1 MQNMKRF
8 PFIIRT
14 SKTIYYVTVTY
25 DGSYISA
32 NNHFLDRFDCHGLID
47 GSLRFKDT
55 IIKDDW
61 PQVER
66 VLDLCKAEPGKTFV
80 ITVRK
85 PLSSGNLVHTSWEF
99 AADETT
105 NEIVCIGFDISL
117 RVAYSKKVAK
127 FDKRIN
133 QIVDGIT
140 DGLYILDKD
149 WKFSLVNQAF
159 LKMVGKSRE
168 LLIGKCIWDI
178 LPDDKNSSYSNFYR
192 EAVRS
197 GEAQKF
203 EDYRHNL
210 NSWFWIAA
218 YPTVDGLLVFFK
230 DITERKIERSL
241 LIESK
246 NKLSAVLNST
256 LESHMLVSPDYRIV
270 SFNKTAY
277 TDSSN
282 LHGKKMRE
290 GMNIL
295 EYMTSENTDMFKA
308 DFSAALSGKLV
319 MSEVLMDVQN
329 GGKKWFRIELSP
341 AFNVDND
348 IIGVV
353 INSIDIDELKRYELK
368 LEKSNKQLRAIA
380 FQQSHEMRSS
390 IARVLGLMGLLK
402 ESPGDREIMSHVE
415 EVSNEL
421 DSIIHDIIDKTE
433 EDSY

>member
-1 MQNMKRF
+1 M
-8 PFIIRT
+8 
-14 SKTIYYVTVTY
+14 
-25 DGSYISA
+25 
-32 NNHFLDRFDCHGLID
+32 
-47 GSLRFKDT
+47 
-55 IIKDDW
+55 
-61 PQVER
+61 
-66 VLDLCKAEPGKTFV
+66 
-80 ITVRK
+80 
-85 PLSSGNLVHTSWEF
+85 SSGNLVHTSWEF
-99 AADETT
+99 VADETT
-105 NEIVCIGFDISL
+105 NEIVSIGFDISL
-117 RVAYSKKVAK
+117 RVAYSKKVAE

-256 LESHMLVSPDYRIV
+256 LESHMLFY
-270 SFNKTAY
+270 
-277 TDSSN
+277 
-282 LHGKKMRE
+282 
-290 GMNIL
+290 
-295 EYMTSENTDMFKA
+295 
-308 DFSAALSGKLV
+308 
-319 MSEVLMDVQN
+319 
-329 GGKKWFRIELSP
+329 
-341 AFNVDND
+341 
-348 IIGVV
+348 
-353 INSIDIDELKRYELK
+353 
-368 LEKSNKQLRAIA
+368 
-380 FQQSHEMRSS
+380 
-390 IARVLGLMGLLK
+390 
-402 ESPGDREIMSHVE
+402 
-415 EVSNEL
+415 
-421 DSIIHDIIDKTE
+421 
-433 EDSY
+433 

>member
-1 MQNMKRF
+1 MKRF

-14 SKTIYYVTVTY
+14 SKTIYYVTVSY

-99 AADETT
+99 VADETT

-197 GEAQKF
+197 SEAQKF

-218 YPTVDGLLVFFK
+218 YPTDDCQLDFFK

-246 NKLSAVLNST
+246 TSYPPSLIVLLRVICLFLRT
-256 LESHMLVSPDYRIV
+256 
-270 SFNKTAY
+270 
-277 TDSSN
+277 
-282 LHGKKMRE
+282 
-290 GMNIL
+290 
-295 EYMTSENTDMFKA
+295 
-308 DFSAALSGKLV
+308 
-319 MSEVLMDVQN
+319 
-329 GGKKWFRIELSP
+329 IE
-341 AFNVDND
+341 
-348 IIGVV
+348 
-353 INSIDIDELKRYELK
+353 
-368 LEKSNKQLRAIA
+368 
-380 FQQSHEMRSS
+380 
-390 IARVLGLMGLLK
+390 
-402 ESPGDREIMSHVE
+402 
-415 EVSNEL
+415 
-421 DSIIHDIIDKTE
+421 
-433 EDSY
+433 